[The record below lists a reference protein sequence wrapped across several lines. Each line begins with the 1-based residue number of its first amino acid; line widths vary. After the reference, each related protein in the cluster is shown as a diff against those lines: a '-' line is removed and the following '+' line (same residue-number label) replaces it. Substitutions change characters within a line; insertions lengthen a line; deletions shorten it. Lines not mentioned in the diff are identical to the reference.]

1 MEKDRIGAGRYHHRH
16 GAPLSRAAGTL
27 LTSPA
32 AIPDASHASLMLP
45 RPCTAWLSA
54 GGLIAP
60 PIRPS
65 TLRRFQRASLSGPSP
80 SSQDPPASPQGEA
93 GAEALI
99 SIDEVQRCLNRSRA
113 SVYRYTNTDPRNLN
127 PPFNPRKLNPE
138 YRSDQKE
145 PLAFHPHE
153 VARFAR
159 DVLRI
164 KEVTVEVL
172 NSPSTATQQL
182 LASILEELRAIR
194 VRLDGAGAASQRPG
208 PAPAAAL
215 PVPPAA

>member
-1 MEKDRIGAGRYHHRH
+1 MLPQPALASDGMFSMA
-16 GAPLSRAAGTL
+16 SDSMAAG
-27 LTSPA
+27 
-32 AIPDASHASLMLP
+32 
-45 RPCTAWLSA
+45 SA
-54 GGLIAP
+54 GEMEGINL
-60 PIRPS
+60 
-65 TLRRFQRASLSGPSP
+65 
-80 SSQDPPASPQGEA
+80 PPAEPTGTGDEA
-93 GAEALI
+93 DNLI
-99 SIDEVQRCLNRSRA
+99 GIDDVQKALNRSRA

-145 PLAFHPHE
+145 PLLFHPNE

-182 LASILEELRAIR
+182 LGSILDELRAIR
-194 VRLDGAGAASQRPG
+194 IRLDHMDGLASHGVSRLETNGHQSR
-208 PAPAAAL
+208 PAA
-215 PVPPAA
+215 